1 MKISLAA
8 FALSIA
14 SASAAF
20 NVGYLNQLGGPSAPA
35 KAAPPV
41 KQVVSKGPASY
52 LDRLN
57 NGTPELVKAIEY
69 APAPSAPVAGA
80 APTSKDY
87 LSALSSNTAVS
98 GGGLTGYLDAL
109 TSRSSSRPSGAGI
122 SSYANSMSSS
132 APAAPAATY
141 APPKPAASY
150 TPVAA
155 APVSAAP
162 TSGSYLST
170 LNTGKSVSGSGL
182 RNHVDTLRSNP
193 SSGTGVALSNYLSAL
208 AVNAAGTSGAGLS
221 GYLDA
226 LKANSAASG
235 VSGSPS
241 VTSFLDN
248 VYRQIMALPND
259 GSRSVN
265 GNKMTYA
272 VTSGPY
278 AMAFV
283 KN

>member
-1 MKISLAA
+1 
-8 FALSIA
+8 
-14 SASAAF
+14 
-20 NVGYLNQLGGPSAPA
+20 
-35 KAAPPV
+35 V
-41 KQVVSKGPASY
+41 KKVVSGGPASY

-57 NGTPELVKAIEY
+57 NGTPELISAIES
-69 APAPSAPVAGA
+69 APVVSAPVAGA

-98 GGGLTGYLDAL
+98 GRGLTGYLDAL
-109 TSRSSSRPSGAGI
+109 PSSSSTRSSGAGI
-122 SSYANSMSSS
+122 SSYLDSMSPS
-132 APAAPAATY
+132 ARAPAATS
-141 APPKPAASY
+141 APAKPAAPY
-150 TPVAA
+150 TPAA
-155 APVSAAP
+155 SAAVIAAP

-182 RNHVDTLRSNP
+182 RNHVDTLRTNP
-193 SSGTGVALSNYLSAL
+193 SSGTGAALSNYLSAL

-226 LKANSAASG
+226 LKTNSAASG
-235 VSGSPS
+235 VAGSPS
-241 VTSFLDN
+241 VSSFLEN
-248 VYRQIMALPND
+248 VYKQIMALPND
-259 GSRSVN
+259 GSRSVT
-265 GNKMTYA
+265 GSKMTYA